1 MVFKKQRPRV
11 CIALPGINYRPD
23 ATLMV
28 SNIEPLLPYLEQD
41 FDITLVFRKTVTP
54 PTFDW
59 RYLTIL
65 DESQLSAKERHWTEP
80 YFMPMNIFSAWKF
93 SQLLNIFAQRHT
105 SAFDVVIERQWSLV
119 GAFSNAFERHGVP
132 SLFVLEAEFYNRSK
146 QPNLFKGLMKAT
158 LDRILPTLRR
168 HWITSASGVILETD
182 HMKSYLLEQ
191 RLPIA
196 DKSVCSIPNGIDP
209 TIFFPRD
216 QQTCRDQLGISPQQ
230 TILTYVGSLR
240 RFIQEPGPLIKA
252 LGTVGSENVELHVI
266 GDGTKRHELEA
277 IAQKYSAPVIFHG
290 RLSQK
295 QAALYIGAS
304 DLCVAPY
311 NKSLFQGGV
320 FTSASLKVCE
330 YLACARPVLSIP
342 CDRMQHLLDGGAY
355 GFMVENQT
363 ENYANFFK
371 QLPSRAA
378 LAVMANQLSEDL
390 EHSVL
395 AEKNIVLTWQDIAGM
410 YKEMIWKA
418 LSATK
423 YSAQL
428 ETSSNSKNL
437 VEAS

>member
-1 MVFKKQRPRV
+1 MVFKKRRPRV

-28 SNIEPLLPYLEQD
+28 SNIEPLLPYLKQD
-41 FDITLVFRKTVTP
+41 FDITLVFRKAVTS

-65 DESQLSAKERHWTEP
+65 NESQLSDKERQWIEP

-93 SQLLNIFAQRHT
+93 NQLLNIFAQRHAST
-105 SAFDVVIERQWSLV
+105 FDVVIERQWSLV

-132 SLFVLEAEFYNRSK
+132 SIFVLEAEFYNRNK

-158 LDRILPTLRR
+158 LDHVLPILRR
-168 HWITSASGVILETD
+168 HWIASASGIILETD
-182 HMKSYLLEQ
+182 QMKSCLLEQ

-209 TIFFPRD
+209 TVFFPRD
-216 QQTCRDQLGISPQQ
+216 QQICRDQLGISPKK

-240 RFIQEPGPLIKA
+240 RFIQEPGPLIEA
-252 LGTVGSENVELHVI
+252 LGIVGSDNVELHVI

-277 IAQKYSAPVIFHG
+277 IAQRYSAPVIFHG
-290 RLSQK
+290 RLSQR
-295 QAALYIGAS
+295 QAAIYIGAS

-311 NKSLFQGGV
+311 NKSLFQDGV

-342 CDRMQHLLDGGAY
+342 CDRMQHLLDGGTY
-355 GFMVENQT
+355 GFMIENQT
-363 ENYANFFK
+363 EHYVDFFK

-378 LAVMANQLSEDL
+378 LAVIADQLSEDL
-390 EHSVL
+390 EHLVL
-395 AEKNIVLTWQDIAGM
+395 AEKNIVLTWQEIAEM
-410 YKEMIWKA
+410 YKEMIWNT
-418 LSATK
+418 LFATK
-423 YSAQL
+423 HSEQL
-428 ETSSNSKNL
+428 EASSNSKNL

>member
-41 FDITLVFRKTVTP
+41 FDITLVFRKAVTLPTV
-54 PTFDW
+54 DW
-59 RYLTIL
+59 QYLTIL
-65 DESQLSAKERHWTEP
+65 DESQLSDKERQWTEP

-93 SQLLNIFAQRHT
+93 NQILNTFAQRHA
-105 SAFDVVIERQWSLV
+105 SAFDVVVERQWSLV

-132 SLFVLEAEFYNRSK
+132 SIFVLEAEFYRQSK
-146 QPNLFKGLMKAT
+146 QPDLFKGLMKAT
-158 LDRILPTLRR
+158 LDRVLPMLRR
-168 HWITSASGVILETD
+168 HWIGSASGMILETD
-182 HMKSYLLEQ
+182 QMKSCLLER

-216 QQTCRDQLGISPQQ
+216 QQTCRDQLGLSPQK

-240 RFIQEPGPLIKA
+240 RFIQEPAPLIEA
-252 LGTVGSENVELHVI
+252 LGIVGSDNVELHVI

-277 IAQKYSAPVIFHG
+277 IAQQYSASVIFHG
-290 RLSQK
+290 RLPQQ

-342 CDRMQHLLDGGAY
+342 CDRMQHLLDNGTY
-355 GFMVENQT
+355 GFMIENQT
-363 ENYANFFK
+363 ETYVDFLR

-378 LAVMANQLSEDL
+378 LAVMADQLSKDL
-390 EHSVL
+390 ENSAL
-395 AEKNIVLTWQDIAGM
+395 AEKNIVLTWQDIAEM
-410 YKEMIWKA
+410 YKEMIWKT
-418 LSATK
+418 LSA
-423 YSAQL
+423 SQHSEQL
-428 ETSSNSKNL
+428 KASSNSKNL